1 MCETTRT
8 TTTGDNLDVSKKL
21 RYLGSDR
28 INVHVDGREV
38 ELKEI
43 AVVAETD
50 DDGNKVTTTDLFFT
64 TVAEIPH
71 EADALN
77 L

>member
-1 MCETTRT
+1 MSEVTKA
-8 TTTGDNLDVSKKL
+8 TTTGDNLDISKKL
-21 RYLGSDR
+21 RYIGSDR

-50 DDGNKVTTTDLFFT
+50 DNGNKVTTTDLFFT